1 MASKLCCKTPAMTS
15 SDARILSAMAN
26 RNCWLADMVGTGNV
40 ENPVVGALAVASTAV
55 KPNTPVAGAGVGV
68 LDVSPSLQGR
78 KEDENAVRDQ
88 REDNIDAG
96 ITVQHITT
104 LTC

>member
-1 MASKLCCKTPAMTS
+1 
-15 SDARILSAMAN
+15 
-26 RNCWLADMVGTGNV
+26 MVGAGN
-40 ENPVVGALAVASTAV
+40 VGALALASPAV
-55 KPNTPVAGAGVGV
+55 KSNPLVAGAGVGRV
-68 LDVSPSLQGR
+68 DVSPSLQGR

-96 ITVQHITT
+96 IAVQHITT